1 MELPAPI
8 VRLGDRI
15 YRTSARV
22 GIAVQGA
29 VLHGLLWTLYVFG
42 MGLTR
47 LFAVVFGRRYLS
59 LYDSVA
65 AESYWADAEGY
76 SVERE
81 RLEREY

>member
-8 VRLGDRI
+8 ARLGDRI

-22 GIAVQGA
+22 GIAVQST
-29 VLHGLLWTLYVFG
+29 VLHVLLWTLYVFG

-47 LFAVVFGRRYLS
+47 LFAVVFGRRYLA
-59 LYDSVA
+59 LYDSVP

-76 SVERE
+76 SIERE